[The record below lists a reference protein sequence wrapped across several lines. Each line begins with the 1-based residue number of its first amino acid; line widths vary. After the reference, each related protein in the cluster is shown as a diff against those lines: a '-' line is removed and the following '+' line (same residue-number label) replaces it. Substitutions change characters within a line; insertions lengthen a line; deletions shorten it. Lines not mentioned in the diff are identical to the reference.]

1 VNKRKR
7 SRAAPRIEITAEM
20 DVHAV
25 EALALEIRGLA
36 RRHGIVLKS
45 LRREKADGTR
55 GPARD
60 TMRRC

>member
-1 VNKRKR
+1 LEKRKG
-7 SRAAPRIEITAEM
+7 SRTAPRIEITAEM

-25 EALALEIRGLA
+25 EALTLEIRGLA

-45 LRREKADGTR
+45 LRREKAE

-60 TMRRC
+60 TTRRR